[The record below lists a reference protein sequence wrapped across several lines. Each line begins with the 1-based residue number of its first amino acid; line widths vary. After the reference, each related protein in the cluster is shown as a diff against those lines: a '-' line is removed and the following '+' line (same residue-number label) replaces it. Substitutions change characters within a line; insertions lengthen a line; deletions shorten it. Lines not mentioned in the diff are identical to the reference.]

1 MNDEIKELIR
11 KMEEYS
17 SSQEYEKAQDTLSK
31 IINKIYEP
39 ETGIIKSG
47 EWFEEFL
54 SGKHREETIKDTF
67 NYITSHA
74 VRLSPEVYG
83 FSTILNLT
91 ISVNERINKTS
102 RRDDYTIRKII
113 AEEMVCNEISVI
125 PASGKKAQKYKK
137 PNRAF
142 LDIALKVNPSICK
155 GEISRREK
163 VKLWKAI
170 ESKDENEI
178 KRLTKEIKELKY
190 L

>member
-1 MNDEIKELIR
+1 MNDEIKELIK

-17 SSQEYEKAQDTLSK
+17 SSQEYEKAQDTLSEIQK
-31 IINKIYEP
+31 KIY
-39 ETGIIKSG
+39 G
-47 EWFEEFL
+47 EKEFEEEWLKVFL
-54 SGKHREETIKDTF
+54 SGKKEETIKDTF

-74 VRLSPEVYG
+74 VRLSPNIYG

-102 RRDDYTIRKII
+102 KRDDYTIRRII

-170 ESKDENEI
+170 ESKDEDEI